1 MFWMAPFHEQGPESM
16 TDGNMVEVHGLW
28 KDYGPL
34 HALADVSFEIGAGEV
49 FGLLGRNG
57 SGKTTLLRILTGYRL
72 PTAGSV
78 RVAGMDLVRK
88 SLDVRRRI
96 GYMPEHPQLYAD
108 LTVRGLLRFVANVHR
123 LPRSLRESRIE
134 QLTSHFGLRAVI
146 DRLAGHC
153 SKGYRARISLAAA
166 VIHEPSVVFLDEP
179 TDGLDPEQRRQTH
192 QLVRQLAE
200 ESTVV
205 LSSHD
210 LDEVGAL
217 CSRALVLDRG
227 RVARIGRVDELGGTG
242 GIAEIF
248 RQTQERDRGQAT

>member
-1 MFWMAPFHEQGPESM
+1 MAHG
-16 TDGNMVEVHGLW
+16 DVVEVENLW

-34 HALADVSFEIGAGEV
+34 HALADVSFSVGEGEV

-72 PTAGSV
+72 PTTGSV
-78 RVAGMDLVRK
+78 RVAGIDLVRK
-88 SLDVRRRI
+88 ALAVRHRI

-108 LTVRGLLRFVANVHR
+108 LTVRGLLRFIANVR
-123 LPRSLRESRIE
+123 GMPRSERESRIDE
-134 QLTSHFGLRAVI
+134 LTSHFGLSAVI

-166 VIHEPSVVFLDEP
+166 VLHRPTVVFLDEP
-179 TDGLDPEQRRQTH
+179 TDGLDPEQRHQTH
-192 QLVRQLAE
+192 ELVRELTE
-200 ESTVV
+200 RSTVV

-210 LDEVGAL
+210 LDEVGVL

-227 RVARIGRVDELGGTG
+227 RVSRLGTIEELGGTA
-242 GIAEIF
+242 GIGDIF
-248 RQTQERDRGQAT
+248 RQTHERDRGQVE

>member
-1 MFWMAPFHEQGPESM
+1 MA
-16 TDGNMVEVHGLW
+16 DGRVVEVENLW

-34 HALADVSFEIGAGEV
+34 HALADVSFSIGEGEV

-72 PTAGSV
+72 PTTGSV
-78 RVAGMDLVRK
+78 RVAGMDLARK
-88 SLDVRRRI
+88 SLAVRQRI

-108 LTVRGLLRFVANVHR
+108 LTVRGLLRFIANVR
-123 LPRSLRESRIE
+123 GMPRSERELRIDE
-134 QLTSHFGLRAVI
+134 LTSHFGLGAVI

-166 VIHEPSVVFLDEP
+166 VLHKPTVVFLDEP
-179 TDGLDPEQRRQTH
+179 TDGLDPEQRHQTH
-192 QLVRQLAE
+192 ELIRELTE
-200 ESTVV
+200 TSTVV

-210 LDEVGAL
+210 LDEVGVL

-227 RVARIGRVDELGGTG
+227 RVSRLGTIEELGGTA
-242 GIAEIF
+242 GIGDIF
-248 RQTQERDRGQAT
+248 RQTHERDRGQVE

>member
-1 MFWMAPFHEQGPESM
+1 M
-16 TDGNMVEVHGLW
+16 TDGRVVEVEKLW

-34 HALADVSFEIGAGEV
+34 HALADVSFSIGEGEV

-72 PTAGSV
+72 PTTGSV
-78 RVAGMDLVRK
+78 RVAGMDLARK
-88 SLDVRRRI
+88 SLAVRQRI

-108 LTVRGLLRFVANVHR
+108 LTVRGLLRFIANVR
-123 LPRSLRESRIE
+123 GMPRSERELRIDE
-134 QLTSHFGLRAVI
+134 LTSHFGLGAVI

-166 VIHEPSVVFLDEP
+166 VLHKPTVVFLDEP
-179 TDGLDPEQRRQTH
+179 TDGLDPEQRHQTH
-192 QLVRQLAE
+192 ELIRELTE
-200 ESTVV
+200 TSTVA

-210 LDEVGAL
+210 LDEVGVL

-227 RVARIGRVDELGGTG
+227 RVSRLGTIEELGGTA
-242 GIAEIF
+242 GIGDIF
-248 RQTQERDRGQAT
+248 RQTHERDRGQVE

>member
-1 MFWMAPFHEQGPESM
+1 MVDGPV
-16 TDGNMVEVHGLW
+16 VEVENLW

-34 HALADVSFEIGAGEV
+34 HALAEVTFSIGEGEV

-72 PTAGSV
+72 PTTGSV
-78 RVAGMDLVRK
+78 RVAGMDLARK
-88 SLDVRRRI
+88 SLAVRQRI

-108 LTVRGLLRFVANVHR
+108 LTVRGLLRFIANVR
-123 LPRSLRESRIE
+123 GMPRSEREARIDE
-134 QLTSHFGLRAVI
+134 LTSHFALGAVI

-166 VIHEPSVVFLDEP
+166 VLHKPTVVFLDEP
-179 TDGLDPEQRRQTH
+179 TDGLDPEQRHQTH
-192 QLVRQLAE
+192 ELVRDLAE
-200 ESTVV
+200 ASTVV

-217 CSRALVLDRG
+217 CSQALVLDRG
-227 RVARIGRVDELGGTG
+227 RVSRLGTIEELGGIA
-242 GIAEIF
+242 GIADIF
-248 RQTQERDRGQAT
+248 RQTHERDREQAE

>member
-1 MFWMAPFHEQGPESM
+1 MM
-16 TDGNMVEVHGLW
+16 TNGAVVEVEGLW

-34 HALADVSFEIGAGEV
+34 HALADVTFEIGKGEV

-57 SGKTTLLRILTGYRL
+57 SGKTTLLRILTSYRL

-78 RVAGMDLVRK
+78 RVAGMDLIGQSRA
-88 SLDVRRRI
+88 VRRRI

-108 LTVRGLLRFVANVHR
+108 LTVRGLLRFVGNVHGLSR
-123 LPRSLRESRIE
+123 ARQKSRIE
-134 QLTSHFGLRAVI
+134 ELATHFGLGAVI

-166 VIHEPSVVFLDEP
+166 VIHEPAVVFLDEP
-179 TDGLDPEQRRQTH
+179 TDGLDPEQRHQTH
-192 QLVRQLAE
+192 ELVRQLSE
-200 ESTVV
+200 GSTVV

-227 RVARIGRVDELGGTG
+227 RIAKMGGIDELGGVS
-242 GIAEIF
+242 GIAEVF
-248 RQTQERDRGQAT
+248 RQTHERDKGQEP

>member
-1 MFWMAPFHEQGPESM
+1 MM
-16 TDGNMVEVHGLW
+16 DGGVVEAKGLW

-34 HALADVSFEIGAGEV
+34 HALADVSFSIGEGEV

-78 RVAGMDLVRK
+78 RVAGIDLIRR
-88 SLDVRRRI
+88 SRAVRRRI

-108 LTVRGLLRFVANVHR
+108 LTVRGLLRFVGNVHGLSR
-123 LPRSLRESRIE
+123 ARRESRIE
-134 QLTSHFGLRAVI
+134 ALVTHFGLGAVI

-166 VIHEPSVVFLDEP
+166 VIHEPAVVFLDEP
-179 TDGLDPEQRRQTH
+179 TDGLDPEQRHQTH
-192 QLVRQLAE
+192 ELIRQLAGG
-200 ESTVV
+200 STVV
-205 LSSHD
+205 LSTHD
-210 LDEVGAL
+210 LDEVGVL

-227 RVARIGRVDELGGTG
+227 RVARTGAVDELGGAA
-242 GIAEIF
+242 GIAKIF
-248 RQTQERDRGQAT
+248 RETRERDREQET

>member
-1 MFWMAPFHEQGPESM
+1 MA
-16 TDGNMVEVHGLW
+16 DGSVVEVEDLW

-34 HALADVSFEIGAGEV
+34 HALADVSFSIGEGEV

-72 PTAGSV
+72 PTTGSV

-88 SLDVRRRI
+88 SLAVRRRI

-108 LTVRGLLRFVANVHR
+108 LTVRGLLRFIANVR
-123 LPRSLRESRIE
+123 GMPRSERESRIE
-134 QLTSHFGLRAVI
+134 ELTSHFGLGAVI

-166 VIHEPSVVFLDEP
+166 VLHKPTVVFLDEP
-179 TDGLDPEQRRQTH
+179 TDGLDPEQRHQTH
-192 QLVRQLAE
+192 ELVRELAE
-200 ESTVV
+200 GSTVV

-227 RVARIGRVDELGGTG
+227 RVSRLGTIEELGGTA
-242 GIAEIF
+242 GIADIF
-248 RQTQERDRGQAT
+248 RETHERDRGQVE

>member
-1 MFWMAPFHEQGPESM
+1 MGA
-16 TDGNMVEVHGLW
+16 DGCVVEVEGLW

-34 HALADVSFEIGAGEV
+34 HALADVNFSIDKGEI

-72 PTAGSV
+72 PTSGSV
-78 RVAGMDLVRK
+78 RIAGMDIVRK
-88 SLDVRRRI
+88 SLAVRKRI

-108 LTVRGLLRFVANVHR
+108 LTVRGLLRFVANVR
-123 LPRSLRESRIE
+123 GLPASERESRIE
-134 QLTSHFGLRAVI
+134 ELTSQFGLGAVI

-166 VIHEPSVVFLDEP
+166 FLHKPAVMFLDEP
-179 TDGLDPEQRRQTH
+179 TDGLDPEQRHQTH
-192 QLVRQLAE
+192 KLVRQLAKG
-200 ESTVV
+200 STVV

-210 LDEVGAL
+210 LDEVGVL

-227 RVARIGRVDELGGTG
+227 RVSKLGTIEELGGTA

-248 RQTQERDRGQAT
+248 RQTHERDRGQVT

>member
-1 MFWMAPFHEQGPESM
+1 MKNGSVVQ
-16 TDGNMVEVHGLW
+16 VEGLW

-34 HALADVSFEIGAGEV
+34 HALADVSFQIGEGEV

-78 RVAGMDLVRK
+78 RVAGFDLVRQ
-88 SLDVRRRI
+88 SLAVRRRI

-108 LTVRGLLRFVANVHR
+108 LTVRGLLRFVASVHGLSR
-123 LPRSLRESRIE
+123 TKTESRIDG
-134 QLTSHFGLRAVI
+134 LSSHFGLGAVI

-153 SKGYRARISLAAA
+153 SKGYRARISLAAS
-166 VIHEPSVVFLDEP
+166 VLHEPAAVFLDEP
-179 TDGLDPEQRRQTH
+179 TDGLDPEQRHQTH
-192 QLVRQLAE
+192 ELIRQLSR

-210 LDEVGAL
+210 LDEVSVL

-227 RVARIGRVDELGGTG
+227 RIARLGTIEELGGVA
-242 GIAEIF
+242 GISEVF
-248 RQTQERDRGQAT
+248 RQTRERDRGEET

>member
-1 MFWMAPFHEQGPESM
+1 MA
-16 TDGNMVEVHGLW
+16 DGSVVEVENLW

-34 HALADVSFEIGAGEV
+34 HALADVSFSIGEGEV

-78 RVAGMDLVRK
+78 RVAGMDLARK
-88 SLDVRRRI
+88 SLAVRRRI

-108 LTVRGLLRFVANVHR
+108 LTVRGLLRFIANVR
-123 LPRSLRESRIE
+123 GMSRSERELRIDE
-134 QLTSHFGLRAVI
+134 LTSHFGLAAVI

-166 VIHEPSVVFLDEP
+166 VLHRPTVVFLDEP
-179 TDGLDPEQRRQTH
+179 TDGLDPEQRHQTH
-192 QLVRQLAE
+192 ELVRKLAE
-200 ESTVV
+200 ASTVV

-210 LDEVGAL
+210 LDEVGVL

-227 RVARIGRVDELGGTG
+227 SVSSLGTIEELGGIA
-242 GIAEIF
+242 GIADLF
-248 RQTQERDRGQAT
+248 RQTHERDRGQVE

>member
-1 MFWMAPFHEQGPESM
+1 M
-16 TDGNMVEVHGLW
+16 TDGHVVEVENLW

-34 HALADVSFEIGAGEV
+34 HALADVSFSIGEGEV

-72 PTAGSV
+72 PTTGSV

-88 SLDVRRRI
+88 SLAVRRRI

-108 LTVRGLLRFVANVHR
+108 LTVRGLLRFIANVR
-123 LPRSLRESRIE
+123 GMPRSERESRIE
-134 QLTSHFGLRAVI
+134 ELTSHFGLGAVI

-166 VIHEPSVVFLDEP
+166 VLHKPTVVFLDEP
-179 TDGLDPEQRRQTH
+179 TDGLDPEQRHQTH
-192 QLVRQLAE
+192 ELVRELAE
-200 ESTVV
+200 ASTVV

-210 LDEVGAL
+210 LEEVGAL

-227 RVARIGRVDELGGTG
+227 RVSSLGTIEELGGTA
-242 GIAEIF
+242 GIADIF
-248 RQTQERDRGQAT
+248 RQTHERDRGQVE

>member
-1 MFWMAPFHEQGPESM
+1 MG
-16 TDGNMVEVHGLW
+16 TDGGVVEVEGLW

-34 HALADVSFEIGAGEV
+34 HALADVSFSIGEGEV

-57 SGKTTLLRILTGYRL
+57 SGKTTLLRILTGYRM
-72 PTAGSV
+72 PTSGSV
-78 RVAGMDLVRK
+78 RIAGMDI
-88 SLDVRRRI
+88 VRRSLAVRERI

-108 LTVRGLLRFVANVHR
+108 LTVRGLLRFVANVR
-123 LPRSLRESRIE
+123 GLPRSERESRIE
-134 QLTSHFGLRAVI
+134 ELASHFGLGAVI

-166 VIHEPSVVFLDEP
+166 VLHKPVAVFLDEP
-179 TDGLDPEQRRQTH
+179 TDGLDPEQRQQTH
-192 QLVRQLAE
+192 KLVRQLAKG
-200 ESTVV
+200 STVV

-210 LDEVGAL
+210 LDEVGVL

-227 RVARIGRVDELGGTG
+227 RVSRLGTIEELGGTA

-248 RQTQERDRGQAT
+248 RQTHERDRGQET

>member
-1 MFWMAPFHEQGPESM
+1 
-16 TDGNMVEVHGLW
+16 MVEVKGLW

-34 HALADVSFEIGAGEV
+34 HALADVTFEIGPGEI

-78 RVAGMDLVRK
+78 RVAGRDLIK
-88 SLDVRRRI
+88 ESLAVRRRI

-108 LTVRGLLRFVANVHR
+108 LTVRGLLRFVANVHGMS
-123 LPRSLRESRIE
+123 RSARESRIE
-134 QLTSHFGLRAVI
+134 ELTAHFGLGAVI

-166 VIHEPSVVFLDEP
+166 VIHEPAVVFLDEP
-179 TDGLDPEQRRQTH
+179 TDGLDPEQRHQTH
-192 QLVRQLAE
+192 QLVRQLTRD
-200 ESTVV
+200 STVV

-227 RVARIGRVDELGGTG
+227 QVSRLGTIDELGGTE
-242 GIAEIF
+242 GIAEAF
-248 RQTQERDRGQAT
+248 RQTRERDREKET

>member
-1 MFWMAPFHEQGPESM
+1 M
-16 TDGNMVEVHGLW
+16 TNGGMVEVENLW

-34 HALADVSFEIGAGEV
+34 HALSDVTFSIGEGEV

-72 PTAGSV
+72 PTSGSV
-78 RVAGMDLVRK
+78 RVAGMDLIRQ
-88 SLDVRRRI
+88 SLAVRRQI

-108 LTVRGLLRFVANVHR
+108 LTVRGLLRFVANVHG
-123 LPRSLRESRIE
+123 LSRSERESRIE
-134 QLTSHFGLRAVI
+134 ELTSHFGLDAVI

-166 VIHEPSVVFLDEP
+166 VIHKPSVVLLDEP
-179 TDGLDPEQRRQTH
+179 TDGLDPEQRHHTH
-192 QLVRQLAE
+192 ELVRELAE
-200 ESTVV
+200 GSTVV

-210 LDEVGAL
+210 LEEVAVL

-227 RVARIGRVDELGGTG
+227 RVSRLGTMEDLGGTA
-242 GIAEIF
+242 GIAEVF
-248 RQTQERDRGQAT
+248 RQTHERGRGQET

>member
-1 MFWMAPFHEQGPESM
+1 MM
-16 TDGNMVEVHGLW
+16 TEGGMIEVKGLW

-34 HALADVSFEIGAGEV
+34 HALADISFEIGSGDV

-78 RVAGMDLVRK
+78 RVAGMDLIRQ
-88 SLDVRRRI
+88 SLAVRRRI

-108 LTVRGLLRFVANVHR
+108 LTVRGLLRFVANVHGM
-123 LPRSLRESRIE
+123 PRSTRESRIE
-134 QLTSHFGLRAVI
+134 ELSSHFGLGAVI

-166 VIHEPSVVFLDEP
+166 VIHEPAVVFLDEP
-179 TDGLDPEQRRQTH
+179 TDGLDPEQRHQTH
-192 QLVRQLAE
+192 QLIRQLAE
-200 ESTVV
+200 DSTVV

-210 LDEVGAL
+210 LDEVGEL
-217 CSRALVLDRG
+217 CTRALVLDRG
-227 RVARIGRVDELGGTG
+227 RIARLGTIDELGGVA
-242 GIAEIF
+242 GISEAF
-248 RQTQERDRGQAT
+248 RQTQERDRGQET